1 MSTAPSGPG
10 LDRPVPLTVAASV
23 AAIEGVLL
31 VLLGVLEVL
40 AISSSRLTLGVT
52 TAVFFVAYGAALL
65 LCAWG
70 LWRLRLWARSPVVLG
85 QLIQL
90 GLAWNLRGGETT
102 PVAVALVVVASVVLV
117 GLLHPASTEALL
129 EGD

>member
-10 LDRPVPLTVAASV
+10 PDRPAPLTVAASV

-31 VLLGVLEVL
+31 VVLGVLETL

-102 PVAVALVVVASVVLV
+102 PVAVALVVVAFVVLV